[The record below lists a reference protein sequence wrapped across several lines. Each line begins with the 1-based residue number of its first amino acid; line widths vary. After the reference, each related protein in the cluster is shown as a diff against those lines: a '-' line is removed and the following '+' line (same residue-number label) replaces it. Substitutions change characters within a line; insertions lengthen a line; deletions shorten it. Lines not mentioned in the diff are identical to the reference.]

1 MPPDSRPATRVG
13 VSRAIPGS
21 VCVRARVC
29 GGGSGSVG
37 SSMTVPAQSLM
48 SAKLKR
54 PGSISLYR
62 SHQ

>member
-21 VCVRARVC
+21 VCVHARAW
-29 GGGSGSVG
+29 GGSMG
-37 SSMTVPAQSLM
+37 SSMTVLAQSLM

>member
-21 VCVRARVC
+21 VCARAW
-29 GGGSGSVG
+29 GGSVG

>member
-13 VSRAIPGS
+13 VSRAIPRS
-21 VCVRARVC
+21 VCARAW
-29 GGGSGSVG
+29 GGSVG

-54 PGSISLYR
+54 PGSISLYC

>member
-1 MPPDSRPATRVG
+1 MPPDSQPATRVG
-13 VSRAIPGS
+13 VSRAIPRS
-21 VCVRARVC
+21 VRARAQ
-29 GGGSGSVG
+29 GGSVG

>member
-1 MPPDSRPATRVG
+1 MPPDSRPATHVG

-21 VCVRARVC
+21 VCVRARVW
-29 GGGSGSVG
+29 GGGRSVG

-48 SAKLKR
+48 SAKLKWQ
-54 PGSISLYR
+54 GSISLYR